1 MKHYPRETLHTIPW
15 TLADIPNMVGVH
27 KSGQRLFVLVKA
39 LYADNTLGRRGMNMA
54 TGSRP
59 RILLT
64 AESADQMNTN
74 AIKRL
79 RQIAEVDVVESSAYS
94 RKSELLKMIGNYEG
108 VIIAS
113 NIPLD
118 REVIDAAKRLRVIS
132 RLGVGYDL
140 VDVKA
145 ATERR
150 IWVAY
155 TPVLSETV
163 VDTTFGLLFAVA
175 RNIAKADAYVKA
187 GNWKLRED
195 RKKFTGT
202 DVFGKTL
209 GIIGLGRIGS
219 LLAKRAKS
227 FEMPVL
233 YYDVVRHMA
242 DEREDGVVYVPL
254 DQLLARSDFISVHIP
269 LTEDTRGLIGEKEL
283 HLMKKTAFLINTSRG
298 PVVDEKAL
306 AKALSEGWI
315 AGAGLDV
322 YEKEPL
328 SPDNPLLRL
337 GNVVLTPHLGGG
349 TRECEER
356 IQQAAVENVI
366 SVLEGKE
373 PIYPVTP

>member
-1 MKHYPRETLHTIPW
+1 
-15 TLADIPNMVGVH
+15 
-27 KSGQRLFVLVKA
+27 
-39 LYADNTLGRRGMNMA
+39 MNMA

-94 RKSELLKMIGNYEG
+94 RKSELLKVIGNYEG

-118 REVIDAAKRLRVIS
+118 REVIDGARRLRVIS

-219 LLAKRAKS
+219 LLAKRAGS

-242 DEREDGVVYVPL
+242 DEREDGVAYVPL

-269 LTEDTRGLIGEKEL
+269 LTEATRGLIGEKEL

-306 AKALSEGWI
+306 AKALSEGRI

>member
-1 MKHYPRETLHTIPW
+1 M
-15 TLADIPNMVGVH
+15 
-27 KSGQRLFVLVKA
+27 
-39 LYADNTLGRRGMNMA
+39 
-54 TGSRP
+54 
-59 RILLT
+59 T
-64 AESADQMNTN
+64 AESVDQMNTP

-79 RQIAEVDVVESSAYS
+79 RQIVEVDVVESSAYS
-94 RKSELLKMIGNYEG
+94 RKSELLKVVGNYEG
-108 VIIAS
+108 VVIAS
-113 NIPLD
+113 NIPFD
-118 REVIDAAKRLRVIS
+118 REVIDAAGKLRVIS

-140 VDVKA
+140 VDVNA

-150 IWVAY
+150 IKVTY

-163 VDTTFGLLFAVA
+163 VDTAFGLIFAVA

-187 GNWKLRED
+187 GYWKLRED

-219 LLAKRAKS
+219 LLAKRAKC

-233 YYDVVRHMA
+233 YYDVVRHREN
-242 DEREDGVVYVPL
+242 EREDGLVYVPL

-269 LTEDTRGLIGEKEL
+269 LMEATRGLIGEKEL
-283 HLMKKTAFLINTSRG
+283 HMMKKTAFLINTSRG

-349 TRECEER
+349 TRECDER
-356 IQQAAVENVI
+356 IQQAAIDNVI
-366 SVLEGKE
+366 NVLEGKE